1 MSDRSSA
8 GEALACALQEALP
21 VGSLVVVC
29 WRSAY
34 GRLSESFTPG
44 VEAPLRADAGALLE
58 RDPPAVGASDDCGG
72 DRIEA
77 AWWLEDGSRAAIVA
91 CLPQDLPTPLRAAWL
106 AMARRIVAAD
116 LSAVRA
122 HARAEALEKSE
133 RLQQALYGIADLA
146 GSGLEMT
153 DLLSRIHGVVCGLMY
168 AENFYIVL
176 YDDVADTMRFLYFA
190 DRNDPYVADPQRVIR
205 GDEMPTSLTLAL
217 LRHGEPLQGSSAA
230 LRDLLGVP
238 PDEYHGPD
246 SADWLGVPM
255 RRDERVCGAIVVQ
268 NYESAGSYG
277 EEDRAL
283 LSFVAQHIL
292 TALDRFGAREEL
304 ERHVAERTYALQLS
318 NRDLQAE
325 IIERQRSERL
335 QRALFRIAELTITS
349 DTLGRFYSQV
359 HDVVSELLY
368 ARNFYI
374 ALLSED
380 GDRLQFPYSIDER
393 DMIRES
399 RQLAG
404 GLTEYVIRQG
414 RPLLADRHRI
424 AELNSRGEVRSHG
437 SAAHCWLG
445 VPLYR
450 DDSVVGVIAIQS
462 YSRAISFNAR
472 DQELLTFV
480 AHHIS
485 IGLARKQAQDR
496 LVTAHGELE
505 QRVASRT
512 RELAHTNAELLAQIG
527 ERVRAEQKLTHQAL
541 HDALTG
547 LPNRGQLL
555 ERLDDAI
562 ARARREQRA
571 FAVLFLDLDRFKLV
585 NDSVGHSAGD
595 ELLVESSRRI
605 VSTVRSNDTV
615 ARLGGDEFAILIEN
629 IDGLGVAEEL
639 ASRVLRTLGEP
650 CWVAGREVFPSA
662 SIGIAMWHPRY
673 RNGIELLRDADA
685 AMYRAKG
692 AGRGRCAVFDEE
704 MREQA
709 MRILD
714 LEADLRRAI
723 NGDAFIAY
731 YQPIVRLDDHGLIG
745 HEALLRWRH
754 EKRGLLLP
762 REFIG
767 LGEDSGLIEEAD
779 WILYGRVVT
788 ELARGGDGY
797 ISVNVS
803 PRHFRSGDFA
813 DRLLRMIDEAGA
825 DPRRLRIEITEVALL
840 DDVPRALRMLRN
852 LRNHGVLAQ
861 LDDFG
866 TGFSALSYL
875 HRFPIECLKID
886 QSFVAGLVGESRPES
901 VAVVRAIQ
909 ALAGTLGI
917 HTIGEGVETEAQ
929 RTALRELGC
938 TYGQGYLFGHPG
950 EHIRS
955 AASIAEGY
963 RSGLLES
970 DAVAAF
976 ADGSGLIEL
985 GADEAFPAEA
995 DPIDS
1000 DRVEAAAAKAA
1011 STLIR

>member
-1 MSDRSSA
+1 MSEASPQ
-8 GEALACALQEALP
+8 GGHALAHALQEALP
-21 VGSLVVVC
+21 AGTQVVVC
-29 WRSAY
+29 WRAVH
-34 GRLSESFTPG
+34 GRTAESCTPG
-44 VEAPLRADAGALLE
+44 AEQGLRDTARLLLE
-58 RDPPAVGASDDCGG
+58 RDPPAVGASDDLYG

-77 AWWLEDGSRAAIVA
+77 AWWLEDRSRAAIVVRM
-91 CLPQDLPTPLRAAWL
+91 PQALPTPLRAAWL

-116 LSAVRA
+116 LAAVRA

-133 RLQQALYGIADLA
+133 RLQQALFGIADLA
-146 GSGLEMT
+146 GSGLEMNE
-153 DLLSRIHGVVCGLMY
+153 LLSRIHGVVCGLMY

-176 YDDVADTMRFLYFA
+176 YDDVAETMRFLYFA
-190 DRNDPYVADPQRVIR
+190 DRHDPYIADPLHAIQAQ
-205 GDEMPTSLTLAL
+205 EAPNSLTLAL
-217 LRHGEPLQGSSAA
+217 LRHGEALQGCSAE
-230 LRDLLGVP
+230 LRQRLGVP
-238 PDEYHGPD
+238 NDGDHGPE

-255 RRDERVCGAIVVQ
+255 RRDERVCGAVVVQ
-268 NYESAGSYG
+268 NYEAAGSYG

-292 TALDRFGAREEL
+292 TALDRFRAREEL
-304 ERHVAERTYALQLS
+304 ERRVTERTYALQLS

-325 IIERQRSERL
+325 IIERQRAERL

-349 DTLGRFYSQV
+349 DTLERFYSQV

-374 ALLSED
+374 ALLSDD
-380 GDRLQFPYSIDER
+380 GQRLQFPYSIDER
-393 DMIRES
+393 DGLRET
-399 RQLAG
+399 RRLAD

-424 AELNSRGEVRSHG
+424 AELNSRGDVRSRG
-437 SAAHCWLG
+437 AAAHCWLG
-445 VPLYR
+445 VPLFR
-450 DDSVVGVIAIQS
+450 DDAVVGVIAIQS
-462 YSRAISFNAR
+462 YSRAIAFNAR

-505 QRVASRT
+505 QRVATRT
-512 RELAHTNAELLAQIG
+512 RELAHTNAELVAQIG
-527 ERVRAEQKLTHQAL
+527 ERVRAEQRLTHQAL

-547 LPNRGQLL
+547 LPNRSQLL
-555 ERLDDAI
+555 ERLDLAI
-562 ARARREQRA
+562 ARAKRGQRA

-605 VSTVRSNDTV
+605 VSTVRGDDMV
-615 ARLGGDEFAILIEN
+615 ARLGGDEFAILIEH
-629 IDGLGVAEEL
+629 IDGQVIAEDL
-639 ASRVLRTLGEP
+639 AQRVLRALGEP
-650 CWVAGREVFPSA
+650 FAVAGREVFPSA
-662 SIGIAMWHPRY
+662 SIGIALWHPRY
-673 RNGIELLRDADA
+673 RNGTELLRDADA

-692 AGRGRCAVFDEE
+692 SGRGRCAVFDEA

-723 NGDAFIAY
+723 NGDAFIAH
-731 YQPIVRLDDHGLIG
+731 YQPIVRLRDRALVG

-779 WILYGRVVT
+779 WILYGRVVA
-788 ELARGGDGY
+788 ELARGGEGY
-797 ISVNVS
+797 VSVNVS
-803 PRHFRSGDFA
+803 PRHFLSGDFA
-813 DRLLRMIDEAGA
+813 DRLLRMIDQAGA

-840 DDVPRALRMLRN
+840 DDVPRALRILRTLRN
-852 LRNHGVLAQ
+852 RGVLAQ

-886 QSFVAGLVGESRPES
+886 QSFVAGLVGDSRPES

-917 HTIGEGVETEAQ
+917 HTIGEGVETQEQCEA
-929 RTALRELGC
+929 LLELGC
-938 TYGQGYLFGHPG
+938 AHGQGYLFGRPA
-950 EHIRS
+950 ERS
-955 AASIAEGY
+955 PSQLRLAPEAASGVVAETA
-963 RSGLLES
+963 SEP
-970 DAVAAF
+970 VAA
-976 ADGSGLIEL
+976 AETGPV
-985 GADEAFPAEA
+985 PAA
-995 DPIDS
+995 LS
-1000 DRVEAAAAKAA
+1000 VEATQERAERRGAGGG
-1011 STLIR
+1011 